1 MTQSSQRKER
11 KTAAPHSNKE
21 AQEHTVCRWLAVMRQ
36 AGNLQF
42 RPVHHLLVVVLCLFA
57 TLCWT
62 DAVAGN
68 GWRNFVSRGELP
80 ESKQW
85 SSFFTVDP
93 SKILS
98 VLINRGGLLMP
109 KSVEKELLALAKV
122 LHVDEAKLNLIERE
136 LFLRNF
142 TVGIPGSRE
151 SLRVGSVHVRWD
163 SYISPCVDIE
173 VEDVGVLVEFTNL
186 KLTESNWNELEDAGF
201 PPAMEYYETEEES
214 SAESSTFVRIGSVD
228 LSGKVRLEISSRPLE
243 RPITTIVYGLD
254 TLQDLNN
261 EIREVSETNL
271 ADTGR
276 RGCTMDEMY
285 IILQTYFAGRI
296 RNFLRDA
303 AYDVTASSL
312 LDKGSTTIKEARCLL
327 ASASDVIKNYA
338 DDVGRKKGDDLQELL
353 AIRLDKLGLPSPRE
367 KLSTLRE
374 MSLQAARNIDAKK
387 LAAGQ
392 WERLQVAYETA
403 GSSSASGDA
412 ENDVAGRDANKH
424 NKDEIMEEIIRFFP
438 DW

>member
-1 MTQSSQRKER
+1 
-11 KTAAPHSNKE
+11 
-21 AQEHTVCRWLAVMRQ
+21 
-36 AGNLQF
+36 
-42 RPVHHLLVVVLCLFA
+42 
-57 TLCWT
+57 
-62 DAVAGN
+62 
-68 GWRNFVSRGELP
+68 
-80 ESKQW
+80 
-85 SSFFTVDP
+85 
-93 SKILS
+93 
-98 VLINRGGLLMP
+98 
-109 KSVEKELLALAKV
+109 
-122 LHVDEAKLNLIERE
+122 
-136 LFLRNF
+136 
-142 TVGIPGSRE
+142 
-151 SLRVGSVHVRWD
+151 
-163 SYISPCVDIE
+163 VDIE

-374 MSLQAARNIDAKK
+374 ISLQAARNIDTKK

-424 NKDEIMEEIIRFFP
+424 NKDEMMEEIIRFFP